1 MKIIINDYFS
11 IVKKPSGID
20 NEIILAEDIGVV
32 EQEFL
37 DTAEQKI
44 TKENGEY
51 GEVVN
56 IYEVLGSLKIEG
68 KTIYFI
74 KMND

>member
-1 MKIIINDYFS
+1 MKIIINDEFS
-11 IVKKPSGID
+11 IVKKPSGVD
-20 NEIILAEDIGVV
+20 NDIILAEGIGVV

-44 TKENGEY
+44 TNEN

-56 IYEVLGSLKIEG
+56 IYEIVGSLKIENN
-68 KTIYFI
+68 TIYFI
-74 KMND
+74 KFND

>member
-11 IVKKPSGID
+11 IVKKPAGVD
-20 NEIILAEDIGVV
+20 NDIILADDIGVV

-37 DTAEQKI
+37 DTTEQKI
-44 TKENGEY
+44 TNEN

-56 IYEVLGSLKIEG
+56 AYEILGSLKIDS

-74 KMND
+74 KIND

>member
-11 IVKKPSGID
+11 IVKKPAGVD
-20 NEIILAEDIGVV
+20 NEIILAEGIGVV

-44 TKENGEY
+44 TNEN

-56 IYEVLGSLKIEG
+56 IYEILGSLKIDG
-68 KTIYFI
+68 NTIYFI

>member
-11 IVKKPSGID
+11 IVKKPAGVD
-20 NEIILAEDIGVV
+20 NDIILADDIGVV

-37 DTAEQKI
+37 DTAEQKM
-44 TKENGEY
+44 TNEN

-56 IYEVLGSLKIEG
+56 IYEVLGSLKIDG

-74 KMND
+74 KFNK

>member
-1 MKIIINDYFS
+1 MKIIINDDFS
-11 IVKKPSGID
+11 IVKKPAGVD
-20 NEIILAEDIGVV
+20 NEIILADDIGVV

-37 DTAEQKI
+37 DTVEQKI
-44 TKENGEY
+44 TNENGD
-51 GEVVN
+51 VVN
-56 IYEVLGSLKIEG
+56 IYEVLGSLKIDD

>member
-1 MKIIINDYFS
+1 MKIIINDEFS

-20 NEIILAEDIGVV
+20 NDIILAEDIGVV

-37 DTAEQKI
+37 DTTEQKI
-44 TKENGEY
+44 TNEN

-56 IYEVLGSLKIEG
+56 AYEILGSLKIDS

-74 KMND
+74 KI

>member
-1 MKIIINDYFS
+1 MKIIINDCFS
-11 IVKKPSGID
+11 IVKKPAGVD
-20 NEIILAEDIGVV
+20 NDIILAEDIGVV

-37 DTAEQKI
+37 DTTEQKI
-44 TKENGEY
+44 TNEN

-56 IYEVLGSLKIEG
+56 AYEILGSLKIDG

-74 KMND
+74 KI

>member
-1 MKIIINDYFS
+1 MKIIINDEFS
-11 IVKKPSGID
+11 IVKKPSGVD
-20 NEIILAEDIGVV
+20 NDIILAEDIGVV

-44 TKENGEY
+44 TNEN

-56 IYEVLGSLKIEG
+56 SYEILGSLKIDG
-68 KTIYFI
+68 NTIFFI
-74 KMND
+74 KFND

>member
-11 IVKKPSGID
+11 IVKKPAGVD
-20 NEIILAEDIGVV
+20 NDIILAEDIGVV

-44 TKENGEY
+44 TKENGE
-51 GEVVN
+51 VVN
-56 IYEVLGSLKIEG
+56 AYEILGSLKIDG
-68 KTIYFI
+68 KTISFI

>member
-11 IVKKPSGID
+11 IVKNPAGVD
-20 NEIILAEDIGVV
+20 NEIILAEGIGVV

-37 DTAEQKI
+37 DTMEQKI
-44 TKENGEY
+44 TNKNGD
-51 GEVVN
+51 VVN
-56 IYEVLGSLKIEG
+56 IYEILGSLKIDD

-74 KMND
+74 KI

>member
-1 MKIIINDYFS
+1 MKIIINDEFS

-20 NEIILAEDIGVV
+20 NDIILAEDIGVV

-37 DTAEQKI
+37 DTTEQQI
-44 TKENGEY
+44 TNEN

-56 IYEVLGSLKIEG
+56 AYEILGSLKIDS

-74 KMND
+74 KI